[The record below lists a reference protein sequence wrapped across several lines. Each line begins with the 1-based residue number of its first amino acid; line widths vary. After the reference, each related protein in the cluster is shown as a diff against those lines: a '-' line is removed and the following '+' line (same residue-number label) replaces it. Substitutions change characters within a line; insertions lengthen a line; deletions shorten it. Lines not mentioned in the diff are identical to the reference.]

1 MLYIIVL
8 NKGDTMRT
16 LRLEIDYKLY
26 RIKCWWGNQSF
37 ADRLF
42 LCMNSLFVFTI
53 GVVPLICFLF
63 GWEIK

>member
-1 MLYIIVL
+1 
-8 NKGDTMRT
+8 MRT
-16 LRLEIDYKLY
+16 LRLEIFWKVE
-26 RIKCWWGNQSF
+26 RIKRWWKHQSY
-37 ADRLF
+37 ADKLF